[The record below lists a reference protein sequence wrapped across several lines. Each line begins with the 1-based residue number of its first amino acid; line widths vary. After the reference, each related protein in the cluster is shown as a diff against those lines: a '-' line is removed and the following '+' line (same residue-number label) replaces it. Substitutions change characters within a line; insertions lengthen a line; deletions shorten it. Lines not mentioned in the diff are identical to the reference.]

1 MFRRLFGIWGGR
13 SLLGEAFDDFN
24 DILEEAKGLFDK
36 VTDILLGKVNAGTFA
51 QELLTRD
58 NKINGLERAVR
69 TKIIEYLT
77 FEPEGDRPAALVLF
91 SVVKDA
97 ERLGDFCK
105 DMMELAGH
113 FRTNTEHG
121 QYREPFLKMETQ
133 LEDMFAKAQRAF
145 LESDARLARE
155 VVATKSTVKH
165 ECSDLLARIMA
176 DRELDSEAA
185 ASFALLVY
193 YFKRVGAHLFNIA
206 SSVLVPLA
214 DIGHYKV
221 D

>member
-1 MFRRLFGIWGGR
+1 MFRRLFGIWGGK

-24 DILEEAKGLFDK
+24 SILEEAKGLFDK
-36 VTDILLGKVNAGTFA
+36 VTDILLGKIEAGAFA
-51 QELLTRD
+51 DELRARD
-58 NKINGLERAVR
+58 SKINDIERAVR
-69 TKIIEYLT
+69 AKIIEYLA
-77 FEPEGDRPAALVLF
+77 FEPEGDTPAALVLF

-105 DMMELAGH
+105 DIMDLVGH
-113 FRTNTEHG
+113 FCAKTKHG
-121 QYREPFLKMETQ
+121 VYREPMLKMESQ

-145 LESDARLARE
+145 LESDDRLARE
-155 VVATKSTVKH
+155 VVETRSQVKR
-165 ECSDLLARIMA
+165 ECKDLLARIMA
-176 DRELDSEAA
+176 DKDLDSEAA
-185 ASFALLVY
+185 ASCALLVY

-206 SSVLVPLA
+206 SSVLVPLT